1 MPAGPF
7 RSILVWVLASLA
19 LWQLLTLPALSE
31 RLWFS
36 AHRLSSWDGSL
47 GNLRGWEVDPSG
59 RIAMR
64 TESVLSGDAAEAAGA
79 DCTTVIFFTPTCPAC
94 LGLATFMGGAD
105 LEPRRMEF
113 EWAGRVTWIT
123 APPLDREALAAF
135 LAVSPKGTVKVIPR
149 KHFEQLEV
157 DYVPQF
163 TLLRIADGEEVVPR
177 RLARPVATLGL
188 SEEELHGAVTACG
201 S

>member
-123 APPLDREALAAF
+123 APPLDREAL
-135 LAVSPKGTVKVIPR
+135 
-149 KHFEQLEV
+149 